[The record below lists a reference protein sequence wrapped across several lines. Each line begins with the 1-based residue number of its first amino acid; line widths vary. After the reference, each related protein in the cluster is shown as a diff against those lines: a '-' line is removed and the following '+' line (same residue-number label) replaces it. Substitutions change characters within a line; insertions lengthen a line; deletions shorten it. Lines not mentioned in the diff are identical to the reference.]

1 MLKKNTAN
9 TEYDQSC
16 STSDPERSWSVK
28 INQIENVTVKKTL
41 AGFSLSLGFVCK
53 CFSAKNVG
61 KLVVFGSWERFCRSR
76 DYTFHSTGRTP
87 TTSNLI
93 SLVKLLMLSI
103 WFNVA
108 CVIYN
113 ILEKLN
119 VASKTVLM
127 NVDDLYSTLL
137 VITSIMQFQNTFWPV
152 IIPTIICFWFLLKN
166 LKMGVILS
174 GKHVKPTLSIKLR
187 QLNLWASINVMN
199 CNYI

>member
-61 KLVVFGSWERFCRSR
+61 SSLYLDLKKGFVAAAITLFILQV
-76 DYTFHSTGRTP
+76 TP

-108 CVIYN
+108 CVVYN

-137 VITSIMQFQNTFWPV
+137 VITSIMQFQNTFWP
-152 IIPTIICFWFLLKN
+152 
-166 LKMGVILS
+166 

>member
-61 KLVVFGSWERFCRSR
+61 SSWYLDLEKGFVAAAI
-76 DYTFHSTGRTP
+76 TLFILQVTP

-113 ILEKLN
+113 ILEKPN

-152 IIPTIICFWFLLKN
+152 IIPTIICFWVLLKN

>member
-1 MLKKNTAN
+1 MTKALKNQVTVAKCLIEVKKNTAN
-9 TEYDQSC
+9 TVYDQSC
-16 STSDPERSWSVK
+16 STSDPKRSWSVK
-28 INQIENVTVKKTL
+28 IDQIENVTVKKPL

-53 CFSAKNVG
+53 CVSAKNVG
-61 KLVVFGSWERFCRSR
+61 SSLYLDLKKVFVVAAITLFILP
-76 DYTFHSTGRTP
+76 GRP

-108 CVIYN
+108 CVVYN

-137 VITSIMQFQNTFWPV
+137 VITFIMQFQNTF
-152 IIPTIICFWFLLKN
+152 
-166 LKMGVILS
+166 
-174 GKHVKPTLSIKLR
+174 
-187 QLNLWASINVMN
+187 
-199 CNYI
+199 